1 MPVQRIDIGLFYLRT
16 EDLKFIRRE
25 FLVQLKGTAAV
36 RLVLP
41 GITLADVR
49 LVDGTVQLVL
59 HAVFGGKLQQ
69 RLVEL
74 ALSHALV
81 VHINTDAVLALA
93 VAAKVCH
100 LPDLA
105 VALRVVLT

>member
-1 MPVQRIDIGLFYLRT
+1 MQRIDIGLLHLWAK
-16 EDLKFIRRE
+16 DLKLVSRE
-25 FLVQLKGTAAV
+25 FFIQLKGTAAV

-49 LVDGTVQLVL
+49 LVDGAIQFVL
-59 HAVFGGKLQQ
+59 HTVFGGKLQQ

-74 ALSHALV
+74 ALPHALV

-93 VAAKVCH
+93 VPAKVCH